1 MTSTLVQNNH
11 IHKKN
16 KQEVL
21 LVDGSGGPEI
31 GNSSFF
37 YKIME
42 GIFIPNEILKLKD
55 INITEKVVLSIY
67 KYYTEQGKYKCCSL
81 SKPQIADELG
91 ISVDYVKD
99 IKKHLKELGYI
110 RTDGGIRVIYLG
122 VQGGDITPSDEI
134 QGGDITPTSG
144 GYNTQGGGYNTHQVG
159 DITPSEWGIYPPH
172 KKEKKDKKE
181 IKKEKKVMT
190 NFDLLLDRFSS
201 DYKTPERIDYIKDKY
216 EERINNTDI
225 VDIESWFINIR
236 NELNTIYPIEYKAE
250 KKKPISNTI
259 DVL

>member
-1 MTSTLVQNNH
+1 MDV
-11 IHKKN
+11 
-16 KQEVL
+16 
-21 LVDGSGGPEI
+21 
-31 GNSSFF
+31 
-37 YKIME
+37 
-42 GIFIPNEILKLKD
+42 FIPNEILKLKD
-55 INITEKVVLSIY
+55 LNITEKVVLSIY
-67 KYYTEQGKYKCCSL
+67 KYYTEKGKYKCCSL

-122 VQGGDITPSDEI
+122 IKGGDITPSDET
-134 QGGDITPTSG
+134 QGGDITPTGG

-181 IKKEKKVMT
+181 IKKEEKRIMT
-190 NFDLLLDRFSS
+190 NFDMLINRLP
-201 DYKTPERIDYIKDKY
+201 DYYLTEERMNYLKENYKDK
-216 EERINNTDI
+216 INNADMS
-225 VDIESWFINIR
+225 DGMFDFWLINIK
-236 NELNTIYPIEYKAE
+236 NELNRVYPIEYKVE

>member
-1 MTSTLVQNNH
+1 MDV
-11 IHKKN
+11 
-16 KQEVL
+16 
-21 LVDGSGGPEI
+21 
-31 GNSSFF
+31 
-37 YKIME
+37 
-42 GIFIPNEILKLKD
+42 FIPNEILKLKD

-122 VQGGDITPSDEI
+122 I
-134 QGGDITPTSG
+134 QGGDITPTGG

-181 IKKEKKVMT
+181 IKKEEKRIMT
-190 NFDLLLDRFSS
+190 NFEMLIHRLP
-201 DYKTPERIDYIKDKY
+201 DYYLTEERMNYLKENYKDK
-216 EERINNTDI
+216 INNADMS
-225 VDIESWFINIR
+225 DGMFDCWLINIK
-236 NELNTIYPIEYKAE
+236 NELNRVYPIEYKIE
-250 KKKPISNTI
+250 KKEPISNTI

>member
-1 MTSTLVQNNH
+1 
-11 IHKKN
+11 
-16 KQEVL
+16 
-21 LVDGSGGPEI
+21 
-31 GNSSFF
+31 
-37 YKIME
+37 ME

-55 INITEKVVLSIY
+55 LNITEKVVLSIY

-122 VQGGDITPSDEI
+122 I

-172 KKEKKDKKE
+172 KKEKENKKE

-190 NFDLLLDRFSS
+190 NFELLLDRLSS

-216 EERINNTDI
+216 EERINNTDLI
-225 VDIESWFINIR
+225 DGIMDSWITNIKI
-236 NELNTIYPIEYKAE
+236 ELNQQFPMNYVIE

>member
-1 MTSTLVQNNH
+1 MDV
-11 IHKKN
+11 
-16 KQEVL
+16 
-21 LVDGSGGPEI
+21 
-31 GNSSFF
+31 
-37 YKIME
+37 
-42 GIFIPNEILKLKD
+42 FIPNEILKLKD

-122 VQGGDITPSDEI
+122 IQGGDITPSDEI

-159 DITPSEWGIYPPH
+159 DISPP
-172 KKEKKDKKE
+172 
-181 IKKEKKVMT
+181 
-190 NFDLLLDRFSS
+190 
-201 DYKTPERIDYIKDKY
+201 
-216 EERINNTDI
+216 
-225 VDIESWFINIR
+225 
-236 NELNTIYPIEYKAE
+236 
-250 KKKPISNTI
+250 
-259 DVL
+259 

>member
-1 MTSTLVQNNH
+1 MDV
-11 IHKKN
+11 
-16 KQEVL
+16 
-21 LVDGSGGPEI
+21 
-31 GNSSFF
+31 
-37 YKIME
+37 
-42 GIFIPNEILKLKD
+42 FIPNEILKLKD

-122 VQGGDITPSDEI
+122 I
-134 QGGDITPTSG
+134 QGGDITPTGG
-144 GYNTQGGGYNTHQVG
+144 GYNTQGGGYNTPQVG

-190 NFDLLLDRFSS
+190 NFDLLLDRLPSY
-201 DYKTPERIDYIKDKY
+201 YKTPERIDYIKDKY

-236 NELNTIYPIEYKAE
+236 NELNTVYPIEYKAE

>member
-1 MTSTLVQNNH
+1 MDV
-11 IHKKN
+11 
-16 KQEVL
+16 
-21 LVDGSGGPEI
+21 
-31 GNSSFF
+31 
-37 YKIME
+37 
-42 GIFIPNEILKLKD
+42 FIPNEILKLKD

-122 VQGGDITPSDEI
+122 I
-134 QGGDITPTSG
+134 QGGDITPTGG

-181 IKKEKKVMT
+181 IKKEEKRIMT
-190 NFDLLLDRFSS
+190 NFEMLLDRLSS

-216 EERINNTDI
+216 EERINNTDLI
-225 VDIESWFINIR
+225 DGVMDSWITNIKI
-236 NELNTIYPIEYKAE
+236 ELNQQFPMNYVIE

>member
-1 MTSTLVQNNH
+1 MDV
-11 IHKKN
+11 
-16 KQEVL
+16 
-21 LVDGSGGPEI
+21 
-31 GNSSFF
+31 
-37 YKIME
+37 
-42 GIFIPNEILKLKD
+42 FIPNEILKLKD

-122 VQGGDITPSDEI
+122 I
-134 QGGDITPTSG
+134 QGGDITPTGG

-181 IKKEKKVMT
+181 IKKEEKRIMT
-190 NFDLLLDRFSS
+190 NFEMLIHRLP
-201 DYKTPERIDYIKDKY
+201 DYYLTEERMNYLKENYKDK
-216 EERINNTDI
+216 INNADMS
-225 VDIESWFINIR
+225 DGMFDCWLINIK
-236 NELNTIYPIEYKAE
+236 NELNRVYPMEYKVE
-250 KKKPISNTI
+250 KVNKKEVSDTI
-259 DVL
+259 DLL

>member
-1 MTSTLVQNNH
+1 MDV
-11 IHKKN
+11 
-16 KQEVL
+16 
-21 LVDGSGGPEI
+21 
-31 GNSSFF
+31 
-37 YKIME
+37 
-42 GIFIPNEILKLKD
+42 FIPNEILKLKD

-122 VQGGDITPSDEI
+122 I
-134 QGGDITPTSG
+134 QGGDITPTGGGYNTQGGDITPTGG

-159 DITPSEWGIYPPH
+159 DITPSKWGIEHPH
-172 KKEKKDKKE
+172 KKEKENKKE

-190 NFDLLLDRFSS
+190 NFDLLLDKLPS

-216 EERINNTDI
+216 EERINNTDLI
-225 VDIESWFINIR
+225 DGTIDSWVTNIKI
-236 NELNTIYPIEYKAE
+236 ELNRVCPIEYKVE
-250 KKKPISNTI
+250 KVNKKEVSDTI
-259 DVL
+259 DLL

>member
-1 MTSTLVQNNH
+1 MDV
-11 IHKKN
+11 
-16 KQEVL
+16 
-21 LVDGSGGPEI
+21 
-31 GNSSFF
+31 
-37 YKIME
+37 
-42 GIFIPNEILKLKD
+42 FIPNEILKLKD

-122 VQGGDITPSDEI
+122 VQGGDITPT
-134 QGGDITPTSG
+134 GG

-181 IKKEKKVMT
+181 IKKEEKRIMT
-190 NFDLLLDRFSS
+190 NFEMLIHRLP
-201 DYKTPERIDYIKDKY
+201 DYYLTEERMNYLKENYKDK
-216 EERINNTDI
+216 INNADMS
-225 VDIESWFINIR
+225 DGMFDCWLINIK
-236 NELNTIYPIEYKAE
+236 NELNRVYPMEYKVE
-250 KKKPISNTI
+250 KVNKKEVSDTI
-259 DVL
+259 DLL

>member
-1 MTSTLVQNNH
+1 
-11 IHKKN
+11 
-16 KQEVL
+16 
-21 LVDGSGGPEI
+21 
-31 GNSSFF
+31 
-37 YKIME
+37 ME
-42 GIFIPNEILKLKD
+42 GIFIPNEILKVKD
-55 INITEKVVLSIY
+55 LNITEKVVLSIY

-122 VQGGDITPSDEI
+122 VQGGDITPNNET
-134 QGGDITPTSG
+134 QGGDITPGGG

-172 KKEKKDKKE
+172 KKEKKEKKE

-190 NFDLLLDRFSS
+190 NFDLLIDKLPS

-216 EERINNTDI
+216 EERINKTDLI
-225 VDIESWFINIR
+225 DGTIDSWVTNIKI
-236 NELNTIYPIEYKAE
+236 ELNQQFPMNYVIE

>member
-1 MTSTLVQNNH
+1 MDV
-11 IHKKN
+11 
-16 KQEVL
+16 
-21 LVDGSGGPEI
+21 
-31 GNSSFF
+31 
-37 YKIME
+37 
-42 GIFIPNEILKLKD
+42 FIPNEILKLKD

-122 VQGGDITPSDEI
+122 I
-134 QGGDITPTSG
+134 QGGDITPTGG

-190 NFDLLLDRFSS
+190 NFDLLLDKLTS

-216 EERINNTDI
+216 EERINNTDLI
-225 VDIESWFINIR
+225 DGVMDSWITNIKI
-236 NELNTIYPIEYKAE
+236 ELNQQFPMNYVIER
-250 KKKPISNTI
+250 KKPISNTI

>member
-1 MTSTLVQNNH
+1 MDV
-11 IHKKN
+11 
-16 KQEVL
+16 
-21 LVDGSGGPEI
+21 
-31 GNSSFF
+31 
-37 YKIME
+37 
-42 GIFIPNEILKLKD
+42 FIPNEILKLKD
-55 INITEKVVLSIY
+55 LNITEKVVLSIY

-122 VQGGDITPSDEI
+122 IQGGDITPSNET
-134 QGGDITPTSG
+134 QGGDITPTGG
-144 GYNTQGGGYNTHQVG
+144 GYNTQGGGYNTHQGG

-181 IKKEKKVMT
+181 IKKEEKRIMT
-190 NFDLLLDRFSS
+190 NFDLLLDKLSS
-201 DYKTPERIDYIKDKY
+201 DYKTPEKIEFIKDKY
-216 EERINNTDI
+216 EERINNTDLI
-225 VDIESWFINIR
+225 DGTIDSWVTNIKI
-236 NELNTIYPIEYKAE
+236 ELNRVYPIEYKVE
-250 KKKPISNTI
+250 KKKTISNTI

>member
-1 MTSTLVQNNH
+1 MDV
-11 IHKKN
+11 
-16 KQEVL
+16 
-21 LVDGSGGPEI
+21 
-31 GNSSFF
+31 
-37 YKIME
+37 
-42 GIFIPNEILKLKD
+42 FIPNEILKLKD

-110 RTDGGIRVIYLG
+110 KTDGGIRVIYLG
-122 VQGGDITPSDEI
+122 IK
-134 QGGDITPTSG
+134 GGDITPTGG

-181 IKKEKKVMT
+181 IKKEEKRVMT
-190 NFDLLLDRFSS
+190 NFELLIHRLP
-201 DYKTPERIDYIKDKY
+201 DYYLTEERMNYLKENYKDK
-216 EERINNTDI
+216 INNADMS
-225 VDIESWFINIR
+225 DGMFDCWLINIK
-236 NELNTIYPIEYKAE
+236 NELNRVYPIEYKVE

>member
-1 MTSTLVQNNH
+1 MDV
-11 IHKKN
+11 
-16 KQEVL
+16 
-21 LVDGSGGPEI
+21 
-31 GNSSFF
+31 
-37 YKIME
+37 
-42 GIFIPNEILKLKD
+42 FIPNEILKLKD

-122 VQGGDITPSDEI
+122 IK
-134 QGGDITPTSG
+134 GGDITPTGG

-181 IKKEKKVMT
+181 IKKEEKRIMT
-190 NFDLLLDRFSS
+190 NFELLIHRLP
-201 DYKTPERIDYIKDKY
+201 DYYLTEERMNYLKENYKDK
-216 EERINNTDI
+216 INNADMS
-225 VDIESWFINIR
+225 DGMFDCWLINIK
-236 NELNTIYPIEYKAE
+236 NELNRVYPMEYKVE
-250 KKKPISNTI
+250 KVNKKEVSDTI

>member
-1 MTSTLVQNNH
+1 
-11 IHKKN
+11 
-16 KQEVL
+16 
-21 LVDGSGGPEI
+21 
-31 GNSSFF
+31 
-37 YKIME
+37 ME

-122 VQGGDITPSDEI
+122 VQVGDITPA
-134 QGGDITPTSG
+134 SG
-144 GYNTQGGGYNTHQVG
+144 GYNTQGGGYNTHRVG

-172 KKEKKDKKE
+172 KKEKENKKE

-190 NFDLLLDRFSS
+190 NFDLLLDRLPS

-216 EERINNTDI
+216 EERINNTELIDGTI
-225 VDIESWFINIR
+225 DSWVTNIKI
-236 NELNTIYPIEYKAE
+236 ELNRVYPIEYKVE
-250 KKKPISNTI
+250 KKKHISNTI
-259 DVL
+259 DLL

>member
-1 MTSTLVQNNH
+1 MGCYNRKG
-11 IHKKN
+11 IGPR
-16 KQEVL
+16 
-21 LVDGSGGPEI
+21 VDYDI
-31 GNSSFF
+31 LNYF
-37 YKIME
+37 KIME

-110 RTDGGIRVIYLG
+110 KTDGGIRVIYLG
-122 VQGGDITPSDEI
+122 IQVGDITPSDEK
-134 QGGDITPTSG
+134 QVGDITPTSG

-172 KKEKKDKKE
+172 KKEKENKKE

-190 NFDLLLDRFSS
+190 NFDLLIDKLPS

-216 EERINNTDI
+216 EERINNTDLI
-225 VDIESWFINIR
+225 DGTIDSWVTNIKI
-236 NELNTIYPIEYKAE
+236 ELNRVCPIEYKVE

>member
-1 MTSTLVQNNH
+1 MDV
-11 IHKKN
+11 
-16 KQEVL
+16 
-21 LVDGSGGPEI
+21 
-31 GNSSFF
+31 
-37 YKIME
+37 
-42 GIFIPNEILKLKD
+42 FIPNEILKLKD

-122 VQGGDITPSDEI
+122 I
-134 QGGDITPTSG
+134 QGGDITPTGG

-181 IKKEKKVMT
+181 IKKEEKRIMT
-190 NFDLLLDRFSS
+190 NFEMLLDRLSS

-216 EERINNTDI
+216 EERINNTELIDGTI
-225 VDIESWFINIR
+225 DSWVTNIKI
-236 NELNTIYPIEYKAE
+236 ELNRVCPIEYKVE

>member
-1 MTSTLVQNNH
+1 MGVVAQ
-11 IHKKN
+11 I
-16 KQEVL
+16 Q
-21 LVDGSGGPEI
+21 I
-31 GNSSFF
+31 FF
-37 YKIME
+37 LFYFKIMDV
-42 GIFIPNEILKLKD
+42 FIPNEILKLKD
-55 INITEKVVLSIY
+55 LNITEKVVLSIY
-67 KYYTEQGKYKCCSL
+67 KYYTEKGKYKCCSL

-122 VQGGDITPSDEI
+122 I
-134 QGGDITPTSG
+134 QGGDITPTGG

-159 DITPSEWGIYPPH
+159 DITPSEWGIEHPH
-172 KKEKKDKKE
+172 KKEKENKKE

-190 NFDLLLDRFSS
+190 NFEMLLDKLTS

-216 EERINNTDI
+216 EERINNTDLI
-225 VDIESWFINIR
+225 DGVMDSWITNIKI
-236 NELNTIYPIEYKAE
+236 ELNQQFPMNYVIE